1 MSTPRITFLLYIEQ
15 IEAKSKQQQQQQQKY
30 YLGFDTLLNKQT
42 EK

>member
-15 IEAKSKQQQQQQQKY
+15 IEAKSKQQQQQKY